1 MKACNYTHRHVH
13 TDTHARTHRHARTYT
28 RTHPWRHF
36 YWRWDVQLYK
46 PGANRNHN
54 VGHGFYRH
62 AIRPSSPLSV
72 TFIVFDEM
80 ADWHDKYDNMTG
92 RARHVPL
99 YVQLHIYLYID
110 CTTML
115 PYNNSSG
122 CLKQL
127 YHRVLETSRR
137 NNITSHTC
145 EPSRMLDHD
154 LFLLQGQTKI
164 VYQRYNYTWF
174 WERVVYISY
183 CCYCIYV
190 TSAV

>member
-122 CLKQL
+122 CLKTAL
-127 YHRVLETSRR
+127 PSCIR
-137 NNITSHTC
+137 NIQKKQYYITYMRTITNARSW
-145 EPSRMLDHD
+145 P
-154 LFLLQGQTKI
+154 FLLQGQTKI